1 MTKEQR
7 NRLIDAVRDGLHRT
21 GMTQKELARRGGT
34 SSGQLSGALS
44 GAVTMSPT
52 KWEMCCEALGIDYK
66 ALMAG
71 DIPVAEDEE
80 AVEVPA
86 EEKTWTRVLPPEET
100 EEVDQHNDLGEE
112 MVEMRTRLSRALEE
126 NAELKRDLEME
137 RASKDQYA
145 HDLHVK
151 EMELGAARAEIKEAT
166 KVLNDIRCQNRELD
180 EEKNQLTKQVE
191 DLRVSLVNQTD
202 VSRHYEELLQQMND
216 EHEVTL
222 VKVTEEAHK
231 QAREH
236 YHQQLI
242 KLKAAMFDQEH
253 PELA

>member
-1 MTKEQR
+1 
-7 NRLIDAVRDGLHRT
+7 
-21 GMTQKELARRGGT
+21 
-34 SSGQLSGALS
+34 
-44 GAVTMSPT
+44 
-52 KWEMCCEALGIDYK
+52 
-66 ALMAG
+66 MAEG
-71 DIPVAEDEE
+71 EPVAAADE
-80 AVEVPA
+80 PDDK
-86 EEKTWTRVLPPEET
+86 KTWTRVLPPEET
-100 EEVDQHNDLGEE
+100 EEVDQNNDLGEE
-112 MVEMRTRLSRALEE
+112 MVEMRTRLSRALDE
-126 NAELKRDLEME
+126 NDELKRELEME
-137 RASKDQYA
+137 RASKNQYA
-145 HDLHVK
+145 HDLRVN

-166 KVLNDIRCQNRELD
+166 KVLNDIRCQNRELE

-222 VKVTEEAHK
+222 VKATEEAHK

>member
-1 MTKEQR
+1 MTKEQT
-7 NRLIDAVRDGLHRT
+7 NRLIDAVREGLHRT

-44 GAVTMSPT
+44 GGVTMSPT
-52 KWEMCCEALGIDYK
+52 KWEMCCEALGLDYH

-71 DIPVAEDEE
+71 DKPAAED
-80 AVEVPA
+80 AAAEVPE

-126 NAELKRDLEME
+126 NAELKNKGKEYQETLEKLIQERDGFLAELAE
-137 RASKDQYA
+137 QKCEAGKQQDVIEALKAEVQKYHQQLCEAGEKLKD
-145 HDLHVK
+145 
-151 EMELGAARAEIKEAT
+151 R
-166 KVLNDIRCQNRELD
+166 
-180 EEKNQLTKQVE
+180 
-191 DLRVSLVNQTD
+191 
-202 VSRHYEELLQQMND
+202 
-216 EHEVTL
+216 
-222 VKVTEEAHK
+222 EEAIRMARI
-231 QAREH
+231 QAETSLRIELKECRD
-236 YHQQLI
+236 QLI

>member
-1 MTKEQR
+1 MTKEQT
-7 NRLIDAVRDGLHRT
+7 NRLIDAVREGLHRT

-44 GAVTMSPT
+44 GGVTMSPT
-52 KWEMCCEALGIDYK
+52 KWELCCEALGIDYK
-66 ALMAG
+66 SLMAEG
-71 DIPVAEDEE
+71 EPVAAADEPE
-80 AVEVPA
+80 
-86 EEKTWTRVLPPEET
+86 EEKTWTRVLPPDET
-100 EEVDQHNDLGEE
+100 EKEDQNSNLGEE

-137 RASKDQYA
+137 RASKNQYA

-166 KVLNDIRCQNRELD
+166 KVLNDIRCQNRKLN
-180 EEKNQLTKQVE
+180 EEKNQLIKHVE
-191 DLRVSLVNQTD
+191 DLRVSLEDQID
-202 VSRHYEELLQQMND
+202 VSRHYEELLQQTKD

-222 VKVTEEAHK
+222 VKATEEAHK

>member
-1 MTKEQR
+1 MTKEQT
-7 NRLIDAVRDGLHRT
+7 NRLIDAVREGLHRT

-44 GAVTMSPT
+44 GGVTMSPT

-66 ALMAG
+66 ALMAEG
-71 DIPVAEDEE
+71 EPVVAADEPE
-80 AVEVPA
+80 
-86 EEKTWTRVLPPEET
+86 EEKTWTRVLPQEET
-100 EEVDQHNDLGEE
+100 EKVDQHNDLGEE

-137 RASKDQYA
+137 RASKNQYA

-151 EMELGAARAEIKEAT
+151 EMELGAARAEIKETT

-180 EEKNQLTKQVE
+180 EEKNQLTKHVE
-191 DLRVSLVNQTD
+191 DLRVSLVDQID
-202 VSRHYEELLQQMND
+202 VSRHYEELLRQTNE

-222 VKVTEEAHK
+222 IKATEEAHK

>member
-7 NRLIDAVRDGLHRT
+7 NRLIDAVREGLHRT

-44 GAVTMSPT
+44 GGVTMSPT

-66 ALMAG
+66 ALMAEG
-71 DIPVAEDEE
+71 EPVAAADE
-80 AVEVPA
+80 PD

-112 MVEMRTRLSRALEE
+112 LMEMRTRLSRALEE

-137 RASKDQYA
+137 RVSKNQYA

-166 KVLNDIRCQNRELD
+166 KVLNDIRCQNSELD

-202 VSRHYEELLQQMND
+202 VSRHYEELLKQTND

-222 VKVTEEAHK
+222 IKVTEEAHK